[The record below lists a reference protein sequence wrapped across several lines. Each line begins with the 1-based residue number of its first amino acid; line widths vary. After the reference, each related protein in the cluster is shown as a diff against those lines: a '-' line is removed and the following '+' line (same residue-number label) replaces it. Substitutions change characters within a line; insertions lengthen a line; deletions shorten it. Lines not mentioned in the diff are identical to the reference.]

1 MCALPARADA
11 PQYIFGSSGAL
22 ANVTQLANVRALNAS
37 KIDPPSLFQAQLED
51 RLGKKEVSLLH
62 TTFLRAAASVPMAPM
77 DQWTANAAFEW
88 PAASIA
94 AIAAE
99 PTGGASSLAA
109 PSAALALLLALRLFA

>member
-1 MCALPARADA
+1 M
-11 PQYIFGSSGAL
+11 
-22 ANVTQLANVRALNAS
+22 TQLANVRALNAS

-51 RLGKKEVSLLH
+51 RLGKKEADLLH

-88 PAASIA
+88 PAASMA

-99 PTGGASSLAA
+99 PTGGASSLAV
-109 PSAALALLLALRLFA
+109 PSALALVIAALRVFV